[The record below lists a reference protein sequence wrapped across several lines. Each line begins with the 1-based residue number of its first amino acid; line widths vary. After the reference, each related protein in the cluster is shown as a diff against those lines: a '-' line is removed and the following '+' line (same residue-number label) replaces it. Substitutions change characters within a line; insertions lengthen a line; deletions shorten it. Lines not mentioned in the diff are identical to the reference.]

1 MFSLLRRHFSTPDG
15 TMRVAS
21 PPVPASNVGYPPNTT
36 ELTHP
41 HLYPDPLGYLDP
53 EEATVNIMGVHRVP
67 GSPNTLHRTVAT
79 NTAPSPVLQR
89 RLANQSPATGRRIPP
104 ANGGDP
110 MSPNSPVLGRHVATA
125 AGGTKAVP
133 PSPTMGRHAQS
144 PGSTGSLSPDRRPS
158 RQASPDERLGGHQS
172 RQSSASGSHPHSAEP
187 GSLPVLPDKRNT
199 PSATPTEGSMNRK
212 MSSPGPSG
220 ASTPVMPPHA
230 TSEPAIVSIYGEPY
244 KLHEYENTRSV

>member
-1 MFSLLRRHFSTPDG
+1 
-15 TMRVAS
+15 MRVAS
-21 PPVPASNVGYPPNTT
+21 PPMPVSNVGYPPNTT

-41 HLYPDPLGYLDP
+41 HFYPDPLGYLDP

-89 RLANQSPATGRRIPP
+89 RLANQSPATGRRAPSSH
-104 ANGGDP
+104 GGDP
-110 MSPNSPVLGRHVATA
+110 MSPNSPVLAHYAASAT
-125 AGGTKAVP
+125 TKAVP

-144 PGSTGSLSPDRRPS
+144 PGSAGSTSPERRPS

-172 RQSSASGSHPHSAEP
+172 RQSSASGGHPHSAEL
-187 GSLPVLPDKRNT
+187 GSQPMLPDKRYT

-230 TSEPAIVSIYGEPY
+230 QSEPAIVSIYGE
-244 KLHEYENTRSV
+244 RF